1 MKKTFVILTIFAAFL
16 FFTFS
21 SCRKQEGQGGNA
33 SIRGRIHS
41 KLYNKSFTVLLSEYD
56 VPEYDVY
63 IIYGDDFSYSDRT
76 RTDYKGD
83 FEFPYLYKGDYRVY
97 AISLDST
104 MNDSLYPSG
113 KYPAY
118 KDVTILKNKEIKDVG
133 VINIYE
139 N

>member
-1 MKKTFVILTIFAAFL
+1 MKKRFL
-16 FFTFS
+16 FLIMLCAVLLFS
-21 SCRKQEGQGGNA
+21 SLGCRKQPGQGGNA
-33 SIRGRIHS
+33 SIRGKVHS

-63 IIYGDDFSYSDRT
+63 IIYGDDFAFSDRT

-83 FEFPYLYKGDYRVY
+83 FEFPYLYKGDYRIY
-97 AISLDST
+97 AMSLDST
-104 MNDSLYPSG
+104 LNDSLYPSG
-113 KYPAY
+113 TYPAY
-118 KDVTILKNKEIKDVG
+118 KDVTISKNKDVKDVG